1 MFYYCL
7 QYRRVSKGV
16 NRLTLY
22 CRLASGCLGGYQ
34 GDWPP
39 SPQAPGTSGGGG
51 GGRPVAHQRRA
62 SGLSGERV
70 SGYLLVLTL
79 AAIALANTI
88 FGFVEVDLLE
98 TDEERVEWPRQR

>member
-1 MFYYCL
+1 M
-7 QYRRVSKGV
+7 
-16 NRLTLY
+16 
-22 CRLASGCLGGYQ
+22 
-34 GDWPP
+34 P
-39 SPQAPGTSGGGG
+39 GGGG
-51 GGRPVAHQRRA
+51 SGRPVAHQRQA

-79 AAIALANTI
+79 AAIVLANTI